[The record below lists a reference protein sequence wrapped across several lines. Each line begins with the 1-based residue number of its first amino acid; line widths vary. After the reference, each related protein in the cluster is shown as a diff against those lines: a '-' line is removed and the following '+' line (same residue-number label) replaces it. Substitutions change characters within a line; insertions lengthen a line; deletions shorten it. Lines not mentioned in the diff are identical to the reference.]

1 MPMACEGIGWR
12 IAMKGFMRQ
21 RGDAWELRVYVGRDA
36 VTENSAMRAER
47 CAAASVRLNVCSPRW

>member
-1 MPMACEGIGWR
+1 
-12 IAMKGFMRQ
+12 MKGFMRQ